1 RTRRRLAAPQPD
13 RATPVPHLPST
24 GRLPNMVRRPA
35 TPPTTTRRDRRPD
48 QPTRTGTPA
57 QKESSNRMTDTQPGD
72 EIAKAKA
79 AILPTAKDLRRAAQ
93 LLVAADPMRFN
104 LDAVAAVVAEVK
116 QTDRRVTQLLT

>member
-1 RTRRRLAAPQPD
+1 
-13 RATPVPHLPST
+13 
-24 GRLPNMVRRPA
+24 
-35 TPPTTTRRDRRPD
+35 
-48 QPTRTGTPA
+48 
-57 QKESSNRMTDTQPGD
+57 MTHDNSHQPGD

-116 QTDRRVTQLLT
+116 QTDRRVTQLLTGMAVLAYQTPDLGTDDGQRALRNAWKHHRQKEIGETQ